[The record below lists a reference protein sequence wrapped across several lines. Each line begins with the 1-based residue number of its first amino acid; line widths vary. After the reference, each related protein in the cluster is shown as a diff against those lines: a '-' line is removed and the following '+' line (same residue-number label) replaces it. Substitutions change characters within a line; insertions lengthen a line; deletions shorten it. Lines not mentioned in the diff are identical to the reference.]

1 MFCVCLFSPLCKS
14 KGQKL
19 VLMSTIFEENLASTR
34 FGFNCLIMR
43 RFFDSLSFSRIE
55 RLFIHSR
62 RLDDDFVLYIRERCF
77 LPFFF
82 FFHSLHDHSF
92 MSLGRAYPCGKSIQ
106 RPAES
111 ITALFHP
118 LFNLFSHHPKWGA
131 TDVIHR
137 PDHQHQKKNYNL
149 SGWKTYFLLEI

>member
-1 MFCVCLFSPLCKS
+1 MFCVCLFSPLCKNR
-14 KGQKL
+14 GQKL
-19 VLMSTIFEENLASTR
+19 VLDVYNIWRKLDIHKIWFQL
-34 FGFNCLIMR
+34 
-43 RFFDSLSFSRIE
+43 FDHAAVLWFSSCRKTFAVYSVPSI
-55 RLFIHSR
+55 RWWLCFIHQRTVFSP
-62 RLDDDFVLYIRERCF
+62 L
-77 LPFFF
+77 F
-82 FFHSLHDHSF
+82 FFHSSHDHSF

-137 PDHQHQKKNYNL
+137 PDHQHQKKLQPKWLENI
-149 SGWKTYFLLEI
+149 FLLEI

>member
-1 MFCVCLFSPLCKS
+1 MILLSSNTCHFPFLLTESVCFVSAC
-14 KGQKL
+14 L
-19 VLMSTIFEENLASTR
+19 VHFVKIKDKNWFWMSTIFEENLASTR

-43 RFFDSLSFSRIE
+43 RFFDSLRVE
-55 RLFIHSR
+55 RLSLFIQSR

-82 FFHSLHDHSF
+82 FHSSHDHSF

-118 LFNLFSHHPKWGA
+118 LFNVVQLVFPPPKMRG
-131 TDVIHR
+131 D
-137 PDHQHQKKNYNL
+137 
-149 SGWKTYFLLEI
+149 